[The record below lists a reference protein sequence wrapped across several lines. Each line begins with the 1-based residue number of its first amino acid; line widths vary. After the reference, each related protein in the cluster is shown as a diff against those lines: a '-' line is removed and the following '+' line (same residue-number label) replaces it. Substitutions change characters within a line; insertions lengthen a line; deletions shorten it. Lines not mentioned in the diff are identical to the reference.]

1 MALICTSMKKRV
13 TEVSIITPKK
23 QLFIN
28 QKAYNEEIELQLVI
42 LNNITIYT
50 TSDKTKR
57 FGILRSK
64 KETAVAQKGA
74 INCQKIDTTTSEV
87 CKTLVSME
95 SWI

>member
-1 MALICTSMKKRV
+1 M
-13 TEVSIITPKK
+13 
-23 QLFIN
+23 
-28 QKAYNEEIELQLVI
+28 
-42 LNNITIYT
+42 YT